1 MDTAVHLVAT
11 RLDVAFKICAVIT
24 KFGQMLLLCL
34 WRNDLTFNIVW
45 LSVMFFYCL
54 LFVLTMCYC
63 DIVLQLL
70 MSITGSSEYCTLIA
84 IWSR

>member
-34 WRNDLTFNIVW
+34 
-45 LSVMFFYCL
+45 
-54 LFVLTMCYC
+54 
-63 DIVLQLL
+63 
-70 MSITGSSEYCTLIA
+70 
-84 IWSR
+84 